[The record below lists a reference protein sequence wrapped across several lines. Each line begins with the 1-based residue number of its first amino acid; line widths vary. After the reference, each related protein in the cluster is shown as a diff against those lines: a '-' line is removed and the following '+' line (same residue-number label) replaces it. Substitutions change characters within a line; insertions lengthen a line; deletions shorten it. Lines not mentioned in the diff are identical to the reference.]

1 MTLGR
6 VGRVEG
12 RVERRVERVTR
23 AWEEKQHSES
33 IMADSADRGLIRRA
47 RLVFVARH
55 RANAT
60 LRLEIDD
67 GCVEAADLNPE
78 LSGKTLDA

>member
-1 MTLGR
+1 
-6 VGRVEG
+6 
-12 RVERRVERVTR
+12 
-23 AWEEKQHSES
+23 
-33 IMADSADRGLIRRA
+33 MADSADRGLIRRA

>member
-1 MTLGR
+1 MKTFSNTVCNKAVR
-6 VGRVEG
+6 
-12 RVERRVERVTR
+12 
-23 AWEEKQHSES
+23 KSKYSES